1 MAGNAREAKTKSEVI
16 ADFITGFDLDGAPV
30 ELIGIAETAFIDTIG
45 VMLAG
50 SREPAARKVADMIA
64 AEGAAPA
71 AHVVG
76 RGLRSST
83 QNAALANGTATQAL
97 DYDLSFMIG
106 QSTAALIPALL
117 PLAETTDAAP
127 RDLIAAFIIGTEV
140 CGALARCFPT
150 LSSEAGWHGTGV
162 LGTIGGAAACAAL
175 TRQPGDL
182 IPSIIGISASM
193 ASSVSTNFGTMTK
206 PLHGGLAARNAI
218 AAVSLGGAGFTAN
231 SGALEGQD
239 GFFSSFAQ
247 EHAWNT
253 DGFDSL
259 GHEFALL
266 DPGYKIK
273 AFACGGLLHC
283 GIEAALKLRD
293 REKPAIDDISRIVI
307 GVGPHAKKRAIDRYP
322 WSEDSSRFCINYL
335 VAYALIHGAPMVE
348 AFTEAGYGD
357 GAVRGLAERCET
369 VLDDEFASLT
379 GSVYSP
385 GRVTIEMAD
394 GTHLEEAVYKPAGTR
409 TTPLSATKIRE
420 KFDACA
426 TPVIGADRAAALY
439 TTLSALAAQGS
450 LRDLWPMIAPG
461 ESGSG

>member
-1 MAGNAREAKTKSEVI
+1 MEGNAGEAKSKSEVI
-16 ADFITGFDLDGAPV
+16 ADFITGFDLDAAPQ
-30 ELIGIAETAFIDTIG
+30 ELIGIAETAFVDTIG

-50 SREPAARKVADMIA
+50 SREPAARKVTEMIA

-71 AHVVG
+71 ACVVG
-76 RGLRSST
+76 RGLRTST
-83 QNAALANGTATQAL
+83 QVAAGR
-97 DYDLSFMIG
+97 SH
-106 QSTAALIPALL
+106 
-117 PLAETTDAAP
+117 
-127 RDLIAAFIIGTEV
+127 R
-140 CGALARCFPT
+140 CGAARPDRRLHHRYRGLRRPCQMFPDTVERWRLA
-150 LSSEAGWHGTGV
+150 WHGRARHH
-162 LGTIGGAAACAAL
+162 LRGGRMCRPDPPAGGPDPPHH
-175 TRQPGDL
+175 RHQR
-182 IPSIIGISASM
+182 
-193 ASSVSTNFGTMTK
+193 
-206 PLHGGLAARNAI
+206 LHGVKRQHQFRDHDQTASWRAGR
-218 AAVSLGGAGFTAN
+218 LGGAGFTAN
-231 SGALEGQD
+231 SGALEGPD

-247 EHAWNT
+247 GLAWNT

-273 AFACGGLLHC
+273 PFACGGLLHC

-293 REKPAIDDISRIVI
+293 REKPVIGDISRIVI

-348 AFTEAGYGD
+348 AFTEVGYGD

-394 GTHLEEAVYKPAGTR
+394 GSHLEDAVYKPTGTR
-409 TTPLSATKIRE
+409 TTPLGETKIRE

-439 TTLSALAAQGS
+439 TTLSALSGQAS

-461 ESGSG
+461 DGGSG